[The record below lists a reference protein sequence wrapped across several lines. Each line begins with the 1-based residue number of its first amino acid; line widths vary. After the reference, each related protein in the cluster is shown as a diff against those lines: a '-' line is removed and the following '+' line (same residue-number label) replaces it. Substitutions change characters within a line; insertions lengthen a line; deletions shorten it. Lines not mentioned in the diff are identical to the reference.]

1 MPVGLDKYL
10 STERAVSS
18 EPARRAV
25 AVLAILGA
33 TAFLFWPLFAGMIS
47 GDPPFFEWDVPEQYW
62 PDLVYLCDSLH
73 RGELPYWNPY
83 DRGGYPYYADPQSAA
98 YHPSSWAICA
108 VAGPS
113 PAMGWATA
121 RVVLGFALAGLFG
134 LLWLRRIGASWPG
147 AIAGAVVIEAAPFMR
162 HNWELNLTGAL
173 AYAPLIL
180 WAADRLA
187 VERRLRDAALFVLA
201 VALCGWM
208 GSPPALWLA
217 SSLGALYFVFRLGEE
232 SRADPRALRRALP
245 SVGVAILLVIGLLG
259 VVLVPGL
266 ELAEHSVQAG
276 RGFDSIAEGGLDAD
290 ALVALVWPQPGNHLY
305 VGWIA
310 IIAGVFALFRRDRQA
325 WFFWVIAVI
334 AVLLSLGA
342 NGPLFR
348 FAFDHVPGVAFFRLP
363 HRYEAWLGPS
373 FGALT
378 ALGLTELERWLPQA
392 PWKRALASPWLGVA
406 LAAIVLLD
414 VSRAMP
420 GERHMRSALPPA
432 RADVAARV
440 LESAPGQGWRVMDE
454 FAISCRAGTR
464 HRRRDLRGYQD
475 PLLLAS
481 YERVLAR
488 LADHPELAPQFNVR
502 FALQGPHFLHGWN
515 RHFLPP
521 PDTLEARLRTRARYR
536 DEAERSVLELL
547 DALPFAYFVPEE
559 EIERLPSRQAALAR
573 VIELAPSAVA
583 ILEGSPEPRIGHAR
597 PRARP
602 LSFARHLALSADD
615 VAFTIDAPSRGV
627 VVINEALY
635 PGWRAE
641 VDGAEVAIERANG
654 WVRAI
659 VIEPGS
665 HRVDLSFEP
674 RAGRAT
680 RLAWLGSVALAL
692 ALVIAPALRR
702 RWHSR

>member
-1 MPVGLDKYL
+1 M
-10 STERAVSS
+10 SS
-18 EPARRAV
+18 EPARRSIAIG
-25 AVLAILGA
+25 AILGA
-33 TAFLFWPLFAGMIS
+33 TVFLFWPLFAGIAA

-62 PDLVYLCDSLH
+62 PDLVYLCESLH
-73 RGELPYWNPY
+73 RGELPYWNPF

-108 VAGPS
+108 VAGSS
-113 PAMGWATA
+113 PALGWATA

-187 VERRLRDAALFVLA
+187 LERRLRDGAVLALA

-208 GSPPALWLA
+208 GSPPALWL
-217 SSLGALYFVFRLGEE
+217 SGSLGALYFVFRLGEA
-232 SRADPRALRRALP
+232 SRADPRALRGVLPAL
-245 SVGVAILLVIGLLG
+245 GLAMILVVGLLG

-266 ELAEHSVQAG
+266 ELAEQSVQAG
-276 RGFDSIAEGGLDAD
+276 RGFDSIAEGGLETD
-290 ALVALVWPQPGNHLY
+290 ALRALVWPQPGNHLY

-310 IIAGVFALFRRDRQA
+310 IIGGLFALIRRDRQTL
-325 WFFWVIAVI
+325 FFWAIAVV
-334 AVLLSLGA
+334 AVLLSLGG

-348 FAFDHVPGVAFFRLP
+348 FAFDHVPGVALFRLP
-363 HRYEAWLGPS
+363 HRYEAWLGLA

-378 ALGLTELERWLPQA
+378 ALGLTELERRMPR
-392 PWKRALASPWLGVA
+392 WKDALSSPWLGAA
-406 LAAIVLLD
+406 LGLVVLLD

-420 GERHMRSALPPA
+420 EERHMRSGPPPA

-454 FAISCRAGTR
+454 FAISCRSGTR

-481 YERVLAR
+481 YERVVGR
-488 LADHPELAPQFNVR
+488 LREHPELAPQFNVR

-515 RHFLPP
+515 RHYLPP
-521 PDTLEARLRTRARYR
+521 PAELEQRLTVRARYR
-536 DEAERSVLELL
+536 DGAERSVLELL
-547 DALPFAYFVPEE
+547 DALPFAYFVPEA
-559 EIERLPSRQAALAR
+559 EIERVPSRQAALAR

-583 ILEGSPEPRIGHAR
+583 ILEGGAPPTGHAR

-602 LSFARHLALSADD
+602 LSSAHHLALSADE
-615 VAFTIDAPSRGV
+615 VTFTIDAPTRGA
-627 VVINEALY
+627 VVINEAHY

-641 VDGAEVAIERANG
+641 VDGAEVPIERANG

-659 VIEPGS
+659 AVEPGA
-665 HRVDLSFEP
+665 HEVRLSFEP
-674 RAGRAT
+674 ADGRIT
-680 RLAWLGSVALAL
+680 RVAWLASLLAL
-692 ALVIAPALRR
+692 ATVAALAWRS
-702 RWHSR
+702 SRSH

>member
-1 MPVGLDKYL
+1 M
-10 STERAVSS
+10 SS

-25 AVLAILGA
+25 AVAAILGA
-33 TAFLFWPLFAGMIS
+33 TVFLFWPLFAGIVS
-47 GDPPFFEWDVPEQYW
+47 GNPPFFEWDVPEQYW

-73 RGELPYWNPY
+73 RGELPYWNPF

-113 PAMGWATA
+113 PTMGWATA

-187 VERRLRDAALFVLA
+187 VERRPRDAAVLALA

-245 SVGVAILLVIGLLG
+245 SVAVAILLVLGLLG
-259 VVLVPGL
+259 VVLVPGI

-276 RGFDSIAEGGLDAD
+276 RGFDSIAEGSLDTD

-310 IIAGVFALFRRDRQA
+310 IVASVLALVRRDRQTL
-325 WFFWVIAVI
+325 FFGAVAVV
-334 AVLLSLGA
+334 AVLLALGA

-348 FAFDHVPGVAFFRLP
+348 FAFDHVPGVALFRLP

-378 ALGLTELERWLPQA
+378 ALGLTELERRMPRWQN
-392 PWKRALASPWLGVA
+392 ALTSPWLGVS
-406 LAAIVLLD
+406 LGLIVLLD

-420 GERHMRSALPPA
+420 EERHMRSGPPPA
-432 RADVAARV
+432 REDVAARV
-440 LESAPGQGWRVMDE
+440 LASAPGRGWRVMDE

-521 PDTLEARLRTRARYR
+521 PDALEARLRTRARYR

-559 EIERLPSRQAALAR
+559 EIERVPSRQAALTR

-583 ILEGSPEPRIGHAR
+583 ILEGDSSGPPIGRAR
-597 PRARP
+597 SRARP
-602 LSFARHLALSADD
+602 LSFAQDLALSADE
-615 VAFTIDAPSRGV
+615 VAFTIHAPSRGV
-627 VVINEALY
+627 VVINEAHY

-641 VDGAEVAIERANG
+641 IDGAEVAIERANG

-659 VIEPGS
+659 AIEPGP
-665 HRVDLSFEP
+665 HEVRLSFEP
-674 RAGRAT
+674 AEGRAM
-680 RLAWLGSVALAL
+680 RVAWLASIVLAL
-692 ALVIAPALRR
+692 ACLAVPALRR
-702 RWHSR
+702 RWRGHSR